1 MTASLD
7 PTAPA
12 SGETSAH
19 VDVLVGGMTC
29 GACAR
34 RVERTLNK
42 LDGVAATVNYATEKA
57 SVTHTGAVTV
67 EQILAAVERAGYT
80 AALPTPQAAG
90 RRQWFR
96 SARSASGCWSAV
108 CWRCRSSPPRWC
120 LRCSSTTGSGCR
132 SR

>member
-12 SGETSAH
+12 PDETSAH

-42 LDGVAATVNYATEKA
+42 LNGVAATVNYATEKA

-80 AALPTPQAAG
+80 ATLPTPQAPVETADPVRALRVRVLVCG
-90 RRQWFR
+90 LL
-96 SARSASGCWSAV
+96 ALPVVVSASDTHCQ
-108 CWRCRSSPPRWC
+108 
-120 LRCSSTTGSGCR
+120 
-132 SR
+132 